1 MKTTHT
7 KDMTVGTPWKLI
19 AGFAF
24 PVFLSH
30 VFQQLYNTADSLI
43 VGKYLGT
50 ESLAAVSSSGPLIFL
65 MVSFFTGTAMGAGVV
80 ISKYF
85 GAKDDNAV
93 SKGVHTAYA
102 LGIISGILITLL
114 GLGFTPTLLRL
125 MNTDADILPEA
136 IQYFSVYFCGS
147 LFVVLYNISTG
158 IMNAVGNSRRPLYYL
173 VMSSV
178 MNLLLDFLFIG
189 VFRWGVWAAALATVI
204 SQVFSAVL
212 CFVYLLRVDS
222 VCRLSLSK
230 LRIHRDTLG
239 EILRYGLPAGIQNS
253 VIALA
258 NVLVQTN
265 INSFG
270 KEATAAYG
278 SYAKLEGFA
287 FLPITSFT
295 MALTTFTGQNLGAGQ
310 YDRAKKGSRFGI
322 LCAVVLAEIIGI
334 LFFLLAPTLIGLFSN
349 DPTVIAYGVRQAK
362 TESLFYCLLAFSHA
376 VAAVCRGAGKA
387 FVPMSIM
394 LSVWCILRIS
404 YITLVM
410 HFVHEIG
417 MIYWAYPLTW
427 GISSVIYFFYYFC
440 SDWIHGFERQKEK
453 RAAKA
458 LKSSS

>member
-1 MKTTHT
+1 MKTSHT
-7 KDMTVGTPWKLI
+7 KDMTVGSPWKLI
-19 AGFAF
+19 ASFAF

-43 VGKYLGT
+43 VGEYLGT
-50 ESLAAVSSSGPLIFL
+50 DSLAAVSSSGPLIFL

-85 GAKDDNAV
+85 GAKNHEEV

-102 LGIISGILITLL
+102 LGIVSGVLITLL
-114 GLGFTPTLLRL
+114 GLLLTPHLLRL
-125 MNTDADILPEA
+125 MNTDEEILPEA

-173 VMSSV
+173 ILSSV
-178 MNLLLDFLFIG
+178 MNLCLDLLFIG
-189 VFRWGVWAAALATVI
+189 GFGWGVWSAALATVI
-204 SQVFSAVL
+204 SQVFSAIL
-212 CFVYLLRVDS
+212 CLVYLLRVDS
-222 VCRLSLSK
+222 VCRLSLRK
-230 LRIHRDTLG
+230 LRFHRDTLG
-239 EILRYGLPAGIQNS
+239 EILRYGLPAGVQNS

-278 SYAKLEGFA
+278 SYSKIEGFA

-295 MALTTFTGQNLGAGQ
+295 MALTTFTGQNLGAGE

-322 LCAVVLAEIIGI
+322 LCSVTLAEIIGI
-334 LFFLLAPTLIGLFSN
+334 LFFLFAPVLIGLFSD
-349 DPTVIAYGVRQAK
+349 DPTVLAYGVRQARV
-362 TESLFYCLLAFSHA
+362 ESLFYCLLAFSHA

-394 LSVWCILRIS
+394 LSVWCILRIA

-410 HFVHEIG
+410 HFVHEISW
-417 MIYWAYPLTW
+417 IYWAYPLTW
-427 GISSVIYFFYYFC
+427 GISSVIYCIYYFC
-440 SDWIHGFERQKEK
+440 SDWIHGFEKQKEK
-453 RAAKA
+453 RRPA
-458 LKSSS
+458 